1 MNNVW
6 SVCAETGLKGQTKN
20 PTPEDPRISNLL
32 LTKSLSG
39 QVVRPHDRQPRLPRQ
54 VETSDDPKPWFL
66 RGQRTLQDDSH
77 QVTRHLKKSDLLLR
91 FQRSGPRVV
100 VDVGQHLLRQ
110 LLDHGQH
117 GARRRLCKGDLWLE
131 AGRRRLCQ
139 WKYLQVIPV
148 HSVWTLVSQF
158 CFRRILDYS
167 NKNPWL
173 YAVYVVL
180 VGLPLVLI
188 ITFCCSGSSD
198 KPGNL
203 VLMDT
208 KRQEMILVLQMASL
222 LWTTRRRRTILKMMT
237 RKRRKRTMVLV
248 MRKMVGRRRRRR
260 KAMSLNMRRRKKRTS
275 PQPQGA
281 RPGKGGQGRIK
292 RLWMERNWN
301 HCCSKLDRGS
311 GDFSD
316 VESGL
321 VRFDGRT
328 GALKWGSLKG
338 PNPSVPRPGA
348 KPSYWSISSSH

>member
-6 SVCAETGLKGQTKN
+6 PICEEASLKGQTRN
-20 PTPEDPRISNLL
+20 PTPEEPRISDITSLCFWQNLFQG
-32 LTKSLSG
+32 KWFAPMIANPG
-39 QVVRPHDRQPRLPRQ
+39 YQGKW
-54 VETSDDPKPWFL
+54 KPAMIPNPDFFEDKEPFKMTPIRWL
-66 RGQRTLQDDSH
+66 DISRGQIS
-77 QVTRHLKKSDLLLR
+77 LLR

-117 GARRRLCKGDLWLE
+117 GARRRLCKRDLWPE
-131 AGRRRLCQ
+131 AGRRRICQ
-139 WKYLQVIPV
+139 WKYLQVILALELLCLN
-148 HSVWTLVSQF
+148 LVSQF

-188 ITFCCSGSSD
+188 ITFCCSGSAD

-203 VLMDT
+203 VMMDT

-222 LWTTRRRRTILKMMT
+222 PWTTRRRRTILKMMT
-237 RKRRKRTMVLV
+237 RKRRKRTMELA
-248 MRKMVGRRRRRR
+248 MRKMVVRRRR
-260 KAMSLNMRRRKKRTS
+260 KAKSLNMRRRKKRMS
-275 PQPQGA
+275 LQLQGA

-301 HCCSKLDRGS
+301 HCCSKLDR
-311 GDFSD
+311 
-316 VESGL
+316 E
-321 VRFDGRT
+321 
-328 GALKWGSLKG
+328 A
-338 PNPSVPRPGA
+338 
-348 KPSYWSISSSH
+348 I